1 MLHSLTA
8 EIALKIDEQFEEKR
22 LDRYIKIKDLPEKI
36 WLFLRKADFYIE
48 QYEKPALI
56 DPTESKD
63 KDLSYKAYNQLRK
76 GLYKFQI
83 EEKMNEALSYFEK
96 SLEYSKGSN
105 LRALVWMI
113 KVY

>member
-48 QYEKPALI
+48 QYEKA
-56 DPTESKD
+56 
-63 KDLSYKAYNQLRK
+63 
-76 GLYKFQI
+76 I
-83 EEKMNEALSYFEK
+83 EEKKDTILLKYLTEAIIAYKNEDYKNDIFSRGSLNLTQPKAVSYWVLYRKRVELFPTFQ
-96 SLEYSKGSN
+96 
-105 LRALVWMI
+105 
-113 KVY
+113 